1 MTFDFLGERL
11 DLDKVAA
18 SGQCFRWTPAPLGG
32 YIVPAGGRC
41 AAIYKIDGLLRVHE
55 YTIPDHNPGNPDAI
69 AAREWWNYYLDECSD
84 ASERWGV
91 LDYYAKREPDDYL
104 SRATRAA
111 EGMRILHQDP
121 FEALVSF
128 IISQNNNIPRIKRTI
143 EGLCRHFG
151 THHFIPTARGNFPGA
166 EWWDFPAPEALTDER
181 ALQGLGLGYRD
192 AYVAN
197 AARAVMT
204 GRLELDRLA
213 LVSYEEAR
221 ARLKMLP
228 GVGDKVADCVCL
240 YGLGHLEAF
249 PIDVHIR
256 RVLEREYS
264 GAFPF
269 TQFGSF
275 AGLVQQLIFYYER
288 EHTANF

>member
-41 AAIYKIDGLLRVHE
+41 ATIYKVDGLLRVHE

-151 THHFIPTARGNFPGA
+151 TRHFIPTARGNFPGA
-166 EWWDFPAPEALTDER
+166 EWWDFPGAGGPHRR
-181 ALQGLGLGYRD
+181 AGF
-192 AYVAN
+192 
-197 AARAVMT
+197 T
-204 GRLELDRLA
+204 
-213 LVSYEEAR
+213 R
-221 ARLKMLP
+221 ARPRLP
-228 GVGDKVADCVCL
+228 
-240 YGLGHLEAF
+240 
-249 PIDVHIR
+249 R
-256 RVLEREYS
+256 RLRRQRRPRRRNRAPRTRS
-264 GAFPF
+264 ARPR
-269 TQFGSF
+269 
-275 AGLVQQLIFYYER
+275 LL
-288 EHTANF
+288 

>member
-1 MTFDFLGERL
+1 MTTKKEFQIG
-11 DLDKVAA
+11 
-18 SGQCFRWTPAPLGG
+18 W
-32 YIVPAGGRC
+32 YIVPEDTEMTDRGFAC
-41 AAIYKIDGLLRVHE
+41 AA
-55 YTIPDHNPGNPDAI
+55 
-69 AAREWWNYYLDECSD
+69 WS
-84 ASERWGV
+84 
-91 LDYYAKREPDDYL
+91 
-104 SRATRAA
+104 
-111 EGMRILHQDP
+111 
-121 FEALVSF
+121 
-128 IISQNNNIPRIKRTI
+128 RTI
-143 EGLCRHFG
+143 EIKAGRYPVMSSGYFYH
-151 THHFIPTARGNFPGA
+151 
-166 EWWDFPAPEALTDER
+166 ER
-181 ALQGLGLGYRD
+181 DGRYRD
-192 AYVAN
+192 AYVTN

-288 EHTANF
+288 ECSANF